1 MAQMPERLS
10 PSSVSTWLQCPL
22 KFKLSRIDKIPDEQ
36 TEAQAIGNMTH
47 EVLEAL
53 FKEEAGSRTVA
64 FARATM
70 VQIWHDK
77 WQKHAEDVLGL
88 SPYAQHMMRWNA
100 WQCVENYFSLEDP
113 NGLELAGIEDEVRG
127 HVAGVPILGF
137 IDRWTVSDGVA
148 TIGDYKTGKVS
159 KPPYDRDK
167 KLQLMIYADLVE
179 ETKGVKVGSSELIYL
194 KGKGTR
200 VVYEPTD
207 ELRSETRD
215 TVARIWKE
223 LQESCETDNFSTN
236 RTKLCDWCS
245 YKPTCPAWGR

>member
-1 MAQMPERLS
+1 MPERLS

-22 KFKLSRIDKIPDEQ
+22 KFKLRRIDKVPEEQ
-36 TEAQAIGNMTH
+36 TEAQAVGNMTH

-53 FKEEAGSRTVA
+53 FLQPAAERTA
-64 FARATM
+64 RFAREEM
-70 VQIWHDK
+70 VRIWHDK
-77 WQKHAEDVLGL
+77 WQAHAESALGM
-88 SPYAQHMMRWNA
+88 SAHAQHMMRWNA
-100 WQCVENYFSLEDP
+100 WQCVENYFGLEDP
-113 NGLELAGIEDEVRG
+113 TTVELAGTEDEVRG
-127 HVAGVPILGF
+127 HVAGVPVLGF
-137 IDRWTVSDGVA
+137 IDRWTVVDGVA
-148 TIGDYKTGKVS
+148 TISDYKTGKVS

-179 ETKGVKVGSSELIYL
+179 ETKEVAVGGCELIYL

-215 TVARIWKE
+215 TVARVWEE
-223 LQESCETDNFSTN
+223 LRESCETDDFRTN

-245 YKPTCPAWGR
+245 YKPTCPAWAR